1 MTVLTHLDEVPRH
14 LLRDRCLVDGAWVE
28 ADEGGR
34 IEVRDPATGD
44 VVGSVPAMGAAETR
58 RAITAAERAQRSWAA
73 ATAGERASV
82 LHRWCDLLLE
92 EREPLARLL
101 TREQGK
107 PLAEARG
114 EISYAAAFVRFYA
127 EEARRIHGETIP
139 ATSADTRIVVLR
151 QPIGVVGCIIPWN
164 FPAAMVTRKAAP
176 AIAAGCSVV
185 LKPDEH
191 TPLTALAIAEVAE
204 RAGLPAGLLNVVTGD
219 PVAIGGELCA
229 HPAVRAMSFTGSTAV
244 GRLLAA
250 QCAPTVKKMALE
262 LGGNAPFIVFDDADL
277 DAAVDGAVLSKF
289 RHSGQTCV
297 TTNRF
302 LVHDRLHD
310 AFAERFAARVAQLRV
325 GNGFADDVAVGPLIS
340 EAAVGKVREHIADAL
355 AHGAQLLVGGDPAAA
370 GLDGRFYPPT
380 VLSGA
385 TTDMR
390 IASEETFG
398 PVAALFRFSD
408 EEEAI
413 AMANDT
419 EYGLAAYFYS
429 RDVAR
434 AWRVAERLEAG
445 MVGINAAF
453 LSVEVAPFGGVK
465 QSGVGREGSRHGI
478 EEFVEMKYLAF
489 GVR

>member
-1 MTVLTHLDEVPRH
+1 
-14 LLRDRCLVDGAWVE
+14 
-28 ADEGGR
+28 
-34 IEVRDPATGD
+34 
-44 VVGSVPAMGAAETR
+44 
-58 RAITAAERAQRSWAA
+58 
-73 ATAGERASV
+73 
-82 LHRWCDLLLE
+82 
-92 EREPLARLL
+92 
-101 TREQGK
+101 
-107 PLAEARG
+107 
-114 EISYAAAFVRFYA
+114 
-127 EEARRIHGETIP
+127 
-139 ATSADTRIVVLR
+139 
-151 QPIGVVGCIIPWN
+151 VVGCIIPWN

-176 AIAAGCSVV
+176 ALAAGCSVV

-277 DAAVDGAVLSKF
+277 DAAVEGAVLSKF

-325 GNGFADDVAVGPLIS
+325 GNGFADGVAVGPLIS
-340 EAAVGKVREHIADAL
+340 EAAVGKVREHVADAL

-453 LSVEVAPFGGVK
+453 LSVEVAPFGGIK

>member
-1 MTVLTHLDEVPRH
+1 MTVLDHLDGVPRH
-14 LLRDRCLVDGAWVE
+14 LLRDRCLIDGAWIE
-28 ADEGGR
+28 ADGGGR
-34 IEVRDPATGD
+34 IEVSDPATGD

-92 EREPLARLL
+92 DREPLARLL

-176 AIAAGCSVV
+176 ALAAGCSVV

-277 DAAVDGAVLSKF
+277 DAAVEGAVLSKF

-325 GNGFADDVAVGPLIS
+325 GNGFEDGVAVGPLIS
-340 EAAVGKVREHIADAL
+340 EAAVGKVRAHVADAL
-355 AHGAQLLVGGDPAAA
+355 AHGAELLVGGDPAAA

-380 VLSGA
+380 VLSGV